1 MVYLPEDFVETD
13 REAVFSLIESHP
25 LGLLVTIGSQ
35 GVTANPIPC
44 VLDRDWGE
52 QGRLLLHVARN
63 NPVWRDFDPAVE
75 ALVVFQPIERYITP
89 NWYASKQT
97 THEVV
102 PTWNY
107 AMVQVRGE
115 LIVHDDE
122 KWIRGQAGRL
132 TKLMESAEPVPW
144 KMADA
149 PREYTQSMLTQIV
162 GIEIPI
168 RTLTGK
174 FKASQNRLEEDA
186 AGAVAG
192 LRERGSD
199 ADLAMVALI
208 ERARG
213 WNETDAAPAGAASEH
228 QDS

>member
-1 MVYLPEDFVETD
+1 MYQPPHFVETD
-13 REAVFSLIESHP
+13 TDAIYGLIEANP
-25 LGLLVTIGSQ
+25 LGLLIAMTSQ
-35 GVTANPIPC
+35 GITANPIPA

-63 NPVWRDFDPAVE
+63 NPVWRELDPAVE
-75 ALVVFQPIERYITP
+75 VLVVFQSVDRYITP

-115 LIVHDDE
+115 PIVHDDE
-122 KWIRGQAGRL
+122 KWVRGQAGKL
-132 TKLMESAEPVPW
+132 TRMMEAAEPVPW

-149 PREYTQSMLTQIV
+149 PRAYTDGMLAQIV

-168 RTLTGK
+168 RSLVGK
-174 FKASQNRLEEDA
+174 LKASQNRLPEDA

-199 ADLAMVALI
+199 ADLAMAELI

-213 WNETDAAPAGAASEH
+213 GGNR
-228 QDS
+228 Q

>member
-1 MVYLPEDFVETD
+1 MVYLPSHFTESDPDAIYE
-13 REAVFSLIESHP
+13 LIEANP
-25 LGLLVTIGSQ
+25 LGMLITMGSH
-35 GVTANPIPC
+35 GITANPIPC

-63 NPVWRDFDPAVE
+63 NPVWCDFDPGVQ
-75 ALVVFQPIERYITP
+75 ALVVFQSVDRYITP

-122 KWIRGQAGRL
+122 KWVRGQAGKL
-132 TKLMESAEPVPW
+132 TKMAEAAEPVPW

-149 PREYTQSMLTQIV
+149 PREYTEGMLANIV

-168 RTLTGK
+168 RSLVGK
-174 FKASQNRLEEDA
+174 VKASQNRTEEDA
-186 AGAVAG
+186 AGAVDG
-192 LRERGSD
+192 LRSRGSE
-199 ADLAMVALI
+199 ADLAMADLI
-208 ERARG
+208 ERARS
-213 WNETDAAPAGAASEH
+213 TR
-228 QDS
+228 

>member
-1 MVYLPEDFVETD
+1 MYLPPHFVETD
-13 REAVFSLIESHP
+13 TDAIYGLIEANP
-25 LGLLVTIGSQ
+25 LGLLIAMTSQ
-35 GVTANPIPC
+35 GITANPIPA
-44 VLDRDWGE
+44 VLDRSWSE

-63 NPVWRDFDPAVE
+63 NPVWRELDPAVE
-75 ALVVFQPIERYITP
+75 ALVVFQSVDRYITP

-107 AMVQVRGE
+107 AMVQARGE
-115 LIVHDDE
+115 PILHDDE
-122 KWIRGQAGRL
+122 KWVRGQAGKL
-132 TKLMESAEPVPW
+132 TRMMEATEPVPW

-149 PREYTQSMLTQIV
+149 PRAYTDGMLENIV

-168 RTLTGK
+168 RSLVGK
-174 FKASQNRLEEDA
+174 LKASQNRLPEDA

-199 ADLAMVALI
+199 ADRAMAELI
-208 ERARG
+208 ERAR
-213 WNETDAAPAGAASEH
+213 ARR
-228 QDS
+228 

>member
-1 MVYLPEDFVETD
+1 MYLPPHFVETD
-13 REAVFSLIESHP
+13 TGAIYGLIEANP
-25 LGLLVTIGSQ
+25 LGLLIAMTSQ
-35 GVTANPIPC
+35 GITANPIPA
-44 VLDRDWGE
+44 VLDRSWSE

-63 NPVWRDFDPAVE
+63 NPVWRELDPAVE
-75 ALVVFQPIERYITP
+75 ALVVFQSVDRYITP

-115 LIVHDDE
+115 PIVHDDE
-122 KWIRGQAGRL
+122 KWVRGQAGKL
-132 TKLMESAEPVPW
+132 TRMMEASEPVPW

-149 PREYTQSMLTQIV
+149 PRTYTDEMLAQIV
-162 GIEIPI
+162 GIELPI
-168 RTLTGK
+168 RSLVAK
-174 FKASQNRLEEDA
+174 LKASQNRLPEDA

-199 ADLAMVALI
+199 ADLAMADLI
-208 ERARG
+208 ERARA
-213 WNETDAAPAGAASEH
+213 TR
-228 QDS
+228 

>member
-1 MVYLPEDFVETD
+1 MVYLPPAFSETD
-13 REAVFSLIESHP
+13 RDEIFALIDSNP
-25 LGLLVTIGSQ
+25 LGLLITTGNQ
-35 GVTANPIPC
+35 GITANPIPS

-63 NPVWRDFDPAVE
+63 NPVWRDCDPATQ
-75 ALVVFQPIERYITP
+75 ALVVFQSVDRYITP
-89 NWYASKQT
+89 NWYATKQT

-115 LIVHDDE
+115 PIVHDDA
-122 KWIRGQAGRL
+122 KWVRGQAGKL
-132 TKLMESAEPVPW
+132 TKAAEASEPVPW

-149 PREYTQSMLTQIV
+149 PREYTEEMLANIV

-168 RTLTGK
+168 RSVVGK
-174 FKASQNRLEEDA
+174 FKASQNRLEADA

-192 LRERGSD
+192 LRARGAE
-199 ADLAMVALI
+199 ADLAMADLI
-208 ERARG
+208 ERARA
-213 WNETDAAPAGAASEH
+213 TR
-228 QDS
+228 

>member
-1 MVYLPEDFVETD
+1 MVYLPPHFVETD
-13 REAVFSLIESHP
+13 TDAIHGLIEAHP
-25 LGLLVTIGSQ
+25 LGLLIVMTSQ
-35 GVTANPIPC
+35 GITANPIPA

-52 QGRLLLHVARN
+52 QGRLLLHVARS
-63 NPVWRDFDPAVE
+63 NPVWREVDPAVE
-75 ALVVFQPIERYITP
+75 ALVVFQSVDRYITP

-115 LIVHDDE
+115 PIVHDDE
-122 KWIRGQAGRL
+122 KWIRGQAGKL
-132 TKLMESAEPVPW
+132 TKMMEAAEPVPW

-149 PREYTQSMLTQIV
+149 PREYTAGMLANIV

-168 RTLTGK
+168 RSLIGK
-174 FKASQNRLEEDA
+174 FKASQNRTEEDA

-199 ADLAMVALI
+199 ADMAMAELI
-208 ERARG
+208 ERARA
-213 WNETDAAPAGAASEH
+213 TR
-228 QDS
+228 

>member
-1 MVYLPEDFVETD
+1 MVYLPAHFEETD
-13 REAVFSLIESHP
+13 PDAIYELIEQNP
-25 LGLLVTIGSQ
+25 LGLLITMGSA
-35 GVTANPIPC
+35 GISANPIPS

-63 NPVWRDFDPAVE
+63 NPVWRDFDPGTQ
-75 ALVVFQPIERYITP
+75 ALVVFQSVDRYITP
-89 NWYASKQT
+89 NWYATKQT

-122 KWIRGQAGRL
+122 KWIRGQAGKL
-132 TKLMESAEPVPW
+132 TRMMEAAEPVPW

-149 PREYTQSMLTQIV
+149 PRAYTQGMLENIV

-168 RTLTGK
+168 RSMVGK
-174 FKASQNRLEEDA
+174 IKASQNRLPEDA
-186 AGAVAG
+186 EGAISG
-192 LRERGSD
+192 LRQRGSD
-199 ADLAMVALI
+199 TDLAMADLI
-208 ERARG
+208 EHARS
-213 WNETDAAPAGAASEH
+213 T
-228 QDS
+228 

>member
-1 MVYLPEDFVETD
+1 VYQPSHFVETD
-13 REAVFSLIESHP
+13 REAIYGLIEQHP
-25 LGLLVTIGSQ
+25 LGLLITLGSQ
-35 GVTANPIPC
+35 GISANPIPC
-44 VLDRDWGE
+44 VLDRAWGE

-63 NPVWRDFDPAVE
+63 NPVWRELDPAGE
-75 ALVVFQPIERYITP
+75 ALVVFQSVDRYITP

-115 LIVHDDE
+115 PIVHDDE
-122 KWIRGQAGRL
+122 KWVRGQAGKL
-132 TKLMESAEPVPW
+132 TRMMEASEPVPW

-149 PREYTQSMLTQIV
+149 PRTYTDGMLAQIV
-162 GIEIPI
+162 GIELPI
-168 RTLTGK
+168 RSLVAK
-174 FKASQNRLEEDA
+174 LKASQNRTDEDA

-199 ADLAMVALI
+199 ADLAMADLI
-208 ERARG
+208 ERARREG
-213 WNETDAAPAGAASEH
+213 NR
-228 QDS
+228 Q

>member
-1 MVYLPEDFVETD
+1 MVEAKSDLRTLDFIHMVYLPPHFIESDSS
-13 REAVFSLIESHP
+13 AIYGLIEANP
-25 LGLLVTIGSQ
+25 LGMLITMGSQ
-35 GVTANPIPC
+35 GITANPIPC

-63 NPVWRDFDPAVE
+63 NPVWRDVDPGLE
-75 ALVVFQPIERYITP
+75 ALVVFQSVDRYITP
-89 NWYASKQT
+89 NWYPSKQT

-107 AMVQVRGE
+107 AMAQVRGE

-122 KWIRGQAGRL
+122 RWVRGQAGKL
-132 TKLMESAEPVPW
+132 TKMMEASEPVPW

-149 PREYTQSMLTQIV
+149 PRKYTEDMLANIV

-168 RTLTGK
+168 RSLIGK
-174 FKASQNRLEEDA
+174 TKASQNRLPEDA

-192 LRERGSD
+192 LRARGSD
-199 ADLAMVALI
+199 ADLAMAALI
-208 ERARG
+208 ERSRP
-213 WNETDAAPAGAASEH
+213 TH
-228 QDS
+228 